1 MHTLCRGRL
10 TRRMKAARWVLLVA
24 FASAAATADSAPAT
38 AAEADDDGNLIAP
51 ATAPKWGGNR
61 GPDPLKVAASKSAH
75 LAAPRA
81 ATSPPAAA
89 SADCPVEL
97 TGTPECADWAAEHA
111 VKPPAHCEVTAFGN
125 WAPCTRSCGGGDT
138 WRARTVI
145 SNVLDQPCPALHDFM
160 ICENEPCG
168 R

>member
-1 MHTLCRGRL
+1 MCVFLAVRASLLLCLYGP
-10 TRRMKAARWVLLVA
+10 TVY
-24 FASAAATADSAPAT
+24 SYPTAYSTSTGPVPA
-38 AAEADDDGNLIAP
+38 AAEAQL
-51 ATAPKWGGNR
+51 AT
-61 GPDPLKVAASKSAH
+61 
-75 LAAPRA
+75 PRA
-81 ATSPPAAA
+81 ATLAPAAA